1 MIGLVVTGHG
11 HFADGI
17 HTSAQMIAGE
27 NEYVRYINFEEGMT
41 PEQLAQKFNAAFDE
55 FRTCDGVVVLSDL
68 PGGSPFK
75 TAVECKYARPD
86 QKIEVIAG
94 TNLPMI
100 VTAVTMLD
108 MEDDPRSLA
117 EELVDTGKDCM
128 VIFELQAPA
137 EEAESDESD
146 GIYTMINWEVILW
159 TCVTLAVIM
168 GVIGLILYAISAKN
182 MRNKRKE
189 LGEVHTDMKVGSRIM
204 FAGGI
209 YGKIVSMEDED
220 TLRVEVAPKIVIT
233 ISRYAVQSI
242 VK

>member
-1 MIGLVVTGHG
+1 
-11 HFADGI
+11 
-17 HTSAQMIAGE
+17 
-27 NEYVRYINFEEGMT
+27 
-41 PEQLAQKFNAAFDE
+41 
-55 FRTCDGVVVLSDL
+55 
-68 PGGSPFK
+68 
-75 TAVECKYARPD
+75 
-86 QKIEVIAG
+86 
-94 TNLPMI
+94 
-100 VTAVTMLD
+100 
-108 MEDDPRSLA
+108 
-117 EELVDTGKDCM
+117 
-128 VIFELQAPA
+128 
-137 EEAESDESD
+137 
-146 GIYTMINWEVILW
+146 MINWEVILW

-182 MRNKRKE
+182 MRKE